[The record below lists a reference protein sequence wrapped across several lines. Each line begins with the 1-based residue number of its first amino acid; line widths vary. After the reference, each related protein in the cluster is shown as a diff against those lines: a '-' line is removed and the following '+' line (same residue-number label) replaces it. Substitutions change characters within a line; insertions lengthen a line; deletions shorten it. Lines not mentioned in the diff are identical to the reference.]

1 EETRDKFRNY
11 FRETGMRGFY
21 AMLLNDDTGRVGVL
35 SLESSDPDFLGP
47 AHIEILQ
54 VLAGQA
60 TVALRNAQ
68 MYKEV
73 PFISVLEPMLVRKR
87 KFMAM
92 EKRRRTLIL
101 VFAAAA
107 VLFFVACPLPLRVD

>member
-1 EETRDKFRNY
+1 
-11 FRETGMRGFY
+11 M
-21 AMLLNDDTGRVGVL
+21 
-35 SLESSDPDFLGP
+35 ESSDPDFLGP
-47 AHIEILQ
+47 AHIEILE

-73 PFISVLEPMLVRKR
+73 PFISVLEPVLVRKR

-92 EKRRRTLIL
+92 EKRRRTSIL
-101 VFAAAA
+101 VLVASLSVFPGCLPAALA
-107 VLFFVACPLPLRVD
+107 R